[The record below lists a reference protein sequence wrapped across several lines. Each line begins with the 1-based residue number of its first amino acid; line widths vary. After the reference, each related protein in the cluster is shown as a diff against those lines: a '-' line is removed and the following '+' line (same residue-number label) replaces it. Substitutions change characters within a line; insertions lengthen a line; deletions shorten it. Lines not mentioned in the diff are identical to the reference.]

1 MRCAHVLSAA
11 LTAGLFFLS
20 AALPEEMAVEARIK
34 DILAKRK
41 AGQELTPQ
49 DKEFLEQNARFLK
62 KAAKGDDP
70 FRKMPPAEKMPGFVE
85 GAPGMGPQREP
96 IKPGEAELQSLLGRL
111 NVVDRAELSAA
122 QQLWRATKHDEAV
135 ALAQKTAGKTPDTEA
150 AGVALLMVGR
160 FLMETG
166 KAEEAAKNL
175 RAVTGRAAALAMIDL
190 AEPLMKTK
198 DTPGLLAAFKDL
210 LTSQKNGLDRC
221 RVAKAFLEYLD
232 RVGPDGLAPEQRA
245 ELMQVVAASIPYEEA
260 MAAKEE
266 LAKEQ
271 PPAPPQ
277 QQPPPFPGQPMFGPG
292 NPGPMGGFMGGPG
305 AGLPPE
311 LMERFRN
318 LRDLPPE
325 QRRETINVLMKEVA
339 GQVKQLEAAGKV
351 EEAKRLKEILERHE
365 QMEGRFKDMKGKGK
379 GRGVDAPRD
388 PADLRAEIKKLEDQG
403 FMDEAKKLRKELEET
418 DRAGADEKF

>member
-1 MRCAHVLSAA
+1 MRCAHVLSVALAAA
-11 LTAGLFFLS
+11 LFLLG
-20 AALPEEMAVEARIK
+20 AALPEEMATEARIK
-34 DILAKRK
+34 EILAKRK

-62 KAAKGDDP
+62 KTAKGDEP
-70 FRKMPPAEKMPGFVE
+70 FRKVPPAEKMPGLVE
-85 GAPGMGPQREP
+85 GAPGMGMGPQREP
-96 IKPGEAELQSLLGRL
+96 MKPGEGELQALVGRL

-122 QQLWRATKHDEAV
+122 QHLWRATKRDEAV
-135 ALAQKTAGKTPDTEA
+135 ALAQKTAGKTPDPEA

-160 FLMETG
+160 FLMESG
-166 KAEEAAKNL
+166 KAEEAAKNF

-190 AEPLMKTK
+190 AEPLMKAK

-232 RVGPDGLAPEQRA
+232 RVGQEGLAPEQRA
-245 ELMQVVAASIPYEEA
+245 ELMQAVAASIPYEEA

-271 PPAPPQ
+271 PPAP
-277 QQPPPFPGQPMFGPG
+277 QPATPFQGPPMFGPG
-292 NPGPMGGFMGGPG
+292 NMGPGGPG
-305 AGLPPE
+305 AGMPPE

-325 QRRETINVLMKEVA
+325 QRRETINVLMKEIA
-339 GQVKQLEAAGKV
+339 GQVKQLEAAGRM
-351 EEAKRLKEILERHE
+351 EEAKRLREILERHE
-365 QMEGRFKDMKGKGK
+365 QMEGRFKDMKVKGKGK
-379 GRGVDAPRD
+379 GVEAPRD

-403 FMDEAKKLRKELEET
+403 FMEEAKKLRRELEET